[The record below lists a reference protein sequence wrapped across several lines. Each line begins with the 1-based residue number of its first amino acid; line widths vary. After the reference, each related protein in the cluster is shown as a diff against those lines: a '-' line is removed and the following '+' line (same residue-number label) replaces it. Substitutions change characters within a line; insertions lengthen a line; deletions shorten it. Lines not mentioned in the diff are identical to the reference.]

1 MAHVCLTSRCVAL
14 VLECDEKNGDL
25 AACNQAIA
33 DECRRQTDELLD
45 KVLYEASMRMRNGF
59 SRSDN

>member
-1 MAHVCLTSRCVAL
+1 MRA
-14 VLECDEKNGDL
+14 GDSEGGRL

-33 DECRRQTDELLD
+33 DECRRQTEALLD
-45 KVLYEASMRMRNGF
+45 KVLFEASMRMRNGF